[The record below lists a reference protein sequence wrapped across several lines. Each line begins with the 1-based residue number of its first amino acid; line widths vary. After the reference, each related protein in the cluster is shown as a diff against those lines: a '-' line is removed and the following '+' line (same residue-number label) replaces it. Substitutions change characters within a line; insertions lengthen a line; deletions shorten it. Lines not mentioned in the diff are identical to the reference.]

1 MLNETLQ
8 RKIDNMVQEC
18 VIKEFKN
25 RAIENKVRK
34 IVSEVTANHIKNK
47 LNEKKDNDTK
57 RNTVMKILNSDGKFN
72 HAELMR
78 KLWHPKDRGEEDTLR
93 SLFSKCVSGK
103 PDNDG
108 AIRHFSDD
116 EINSLYEI
124 LRSK

>member
-78 KLWHPKDRGEEDTLR
+78 KLWHPKDSGEEDTLR